1 MGKIL
6 QEFKTFA
13 MRGNVIDMAVGV
25 IIGGAFGKIVSS
37 LVADVIMPLVG
48 LLVGGI
54 NFSQLKW
61 TIKPAVMDGDAV
73 VSPEVSL
80 NYGNFIQVTFDF
92 LIIAVSVFLM
102 VKAINTLSKKK
113 KEELKEAKRYR
124 LEHKAANDTLCLL
137 CFSMCLFFPSSAE
150 CLVQMNHRNLFVTDG
165 VAEADL
171 GFKVS
176 TLGIQQV
183 HVCDDT
189 VHVLQLRQVERT
201 L

>member
-113 KEELKEAKRYR
+113 KEEAAKPVAPPPSDEVKLLAEIRDLLKKEK
-124 LEHKAANDTLCLL
+124 
-137 CFSMCLFFPSSAE
+137 
-150 CLVQMNHRNLFVTDG
+150 DG
-165 VAEADL
+165 A
-171 GFKVS
+171 
-176 TLGIQQV
+176 
-183 HVCDDT
+183 
-189 VHVLQLRQVERT
+189 R
-201 L
+201 